1 MAHLVFIN
9 RVYPPE
15 AGATGQLLAELAEHL
30 AARGHRVEV
39 VTASRAESAGV
50 GAEATWR
57 GVTVRRYWSP
67 GLRGRSLG
75 AKAINYLA
83 QYPCLGWQLCRLPT
97 CDVVVSVTDPPLQ
110 LVLAAL
116 FRRKARGGLIHWA
129 QDVYPEVAEELG
141 VLRRGGWVA
150 QRLRRL
156 AHWAIHRHRALVAV
170 GRCMEERLA
179 QRPGGL
185 EGLVRRVIPN
195 WAPLPEARADEAAA
209 VHFTSDSERE
219 EAESLGV
226 SMRSV
231 VIPLGIEFSPN
242 KEGDDKREPYI
253 LYLSRLDPKKNLEG
267 LLKAWALL
275 VPEFPEWKLLV
286 AGEGELGY
294 KQSLQDLTRKLGC
307 AEQVEW
313 LGHIE
318 GEVKTLWLRKAQ
330 IFVLPSYSESFGIA
344 AVEAMGAGLACVLG
358 EGVAVGHA
366 ASRAEACLLT
376 GTDVLQIKE
385 QLKRV
390 LGNSSLCTQLATKAR
405 VFARREY
412 GVETMAER
420 LKQLYEGLIGQCR
433 K

>member
-209 VHFTSDSERE
+209 VQAFRRTLTGGREAFVVMYSGNFGRAHPFEAVVEAVRELETRAPQVHFALVGEGPRLAWVKEAVKGRANVSFHPYQPWAQLRVSLAAADVHLACMETHLQGLVVPSKVYGALGVGRPCVFLGPEGSEVARLLQESGSGVVLARPTGAELAEVLFRLATDRAAYAAQQQRAAAVAPQVAKAARLEEWAELIEFLVRE
-219 EAESLGV
+219 EAE
-226 SMRSV
+226 
-231 VIPLGIEFSPN
+231 
-242 KEGDDKREPYI
+242 
-253 LYLSRLDPKKNLEG
+253 
-267 LLKAWALL
+267 
-275 VPEFPEWKLLV
+275 
-286 AGEGELGY
+286 
-294 KQSLQDLTRKLGC
+294 
-307 AEQVEW
+307 
-313 LGHIE
+313 
-318 GEVKTLWLRKAQ
+318 
-330 IFVLPSYSESFGIA
+330 
-344 AVEAMGAGLACVLG
+344 AVGAGATVS
-358 EGVAVGHA
+358 
-366 ASRAEACLLT
+366 SR
-376 GTDVLQIKE
+376 
-385 QLKRV
+385 
-390 LGNSSLCTQLATKAR
+390 
-405 VFARREY
+405 
-412 GVETMAER
+412 
-420 LKQLYEGLIGQCR
+420 
-433 K
+433 